1 MDVRNDR
8 VPLVDPTA
16 ARRSARRSIRIGT
29 LVFIGL
35 TGFTASGTA
44 MVTAGELPGLPFAVG
59 GAAAQVAVA
68 VLVGTLIYARSGSR
82 EGLLRNRLA
91 TAARVFRQLQWAL
104 LAVLVVLAGYALT
117 RLIMGDPWTLLTAGI
132 IGVLLA
138 LLLRGAALLSRR
150 MSEAAR
156 HEAGHE

>member
-8 VPLVDPTA
+8 VPLVDPAA
-16 ARRSARRSIRIGT
+16 ARRSARRSIWIGT
-29 LVFIGL
+29 LVFLGL

-44 MVTAGELPGLPFAVG
+44 MVIAGELPGLPFAIG
-59 GAAAQVAVA
+59 GATAQIAVA
-68 VLVGTLIYARSGSR
+68 VIVGTLIYTRSGESA
-82 EGLLRNRLA
+82 GLLRRRLA
-91 TAARVFRQLQWAL
+91 SAGRIYRRLWWAL
-104 LAVLVVLAGYALT
+104 LAVLVALAAYALV

-138 LLLRGAALLSRR
+138 LLLRGAALLHRR
-150 MSEAAR
+150 MSEAAT